1 MIEAILLFNLAIT
14 GTYNFIFQISD
25 DARSQMRHS
34 AGGTPNMDLET
45 LPNYTL
51 VSGLPTYDDALEQL
65 RMNSSTNHLLI
76 NHQTLMKIFGTV
88 KEKPSTTSEKEAHQ
102 RSESSVPTYDDAVHR
117 SNTSSAP
124 AVINVLNERL
134 FDQNALQ
141 PVENGQASS
150 NNNAAG
156 PRPMHRFIC
165 TVVPPTSPPLHQ
177 QPSTNNST
185 TISTSADACYFNV
198 DDADENDDPTHSLS
212 AVHTDAGVADVP
224 VTQSPNQRKHQ
235 LIDLSTCNRD
245 NSLNIRPEISWIHR
259 SALSL
264 SKSFD
269 NEPSSPIS
277 QQHRHQHHHHHRSSL
292 Y

>member
-1 MIEAILLFNLAIT
+1 
-14 GTYNFIFQISD
+14 
-25 DARSQMRHS
+25 MRHS
-34 AGGTPNMDLET
+34 TGGTPNMDLET

-65 RMNSSTNHLLI
+65 RMNSSANHLLI

-88 KEKPSTTSEKEAHQ
+88 KEKTSTTSEKESEQ
-102 RSESSVPTYDDAVHR
+102 RSESPVPTYDDAVLR
-117 SNTSSAP
+117 INVNGTSAP
-124 AVINVLNERL
+124 AVINVLNDRL

-141 PVENGQASS
+141 SVEIGQTNS
-150 NNNAAG
+150 NNTVAG

-165 TVVPPTSPPLHQ
+165 TVVPPPLQ
-177 QPSTNNST
+177 PQPSTNTNNT
-185 TISTSADACYFNV
+185 VSTSADACYFSV
-198 DDADENDDPTHSLS
+198 DDADEDDDAATHSLS
-212 AVHTDAGVADVP
+212 AVHSGGAAADVP
-224 VTQSPNQRKHQ
+224 VSPNQRKNH
-235 LIDLSTCNRD
+235 LIDFSTCNRD
-245 NSLNIRPEISWIHR
+245 NRPEMSWIHR

-277 QQHRHQHHHHHRSSL
+277 QQHHHHHRSSL